1 MAGMK
6 LETTDCWSSTQL
18 VQDAL
23 QLDISPKYKY
33 SAG

>member
-1 MAGMK
+1 MK

-33 SAG
+33 GAG